1 MTRLPNNYELPKSE
15 GGNYTKLKKG
25 TTTKIRILTS
35 PIVGWEYFTN
45 ENKPKRQREAFNGI
59 PSDSKEGRKP
69 KEFWAFVVWNYEEN
83 AIQIMEIT
91 QNTIKEKLF
100 NLAKDSDF
108 GDPKAYDIKIA
119 RNNGEGIET
128 KYDITAL
135 GKAEFSPEKANVEEI
150 MKEAKGIRLEALYDG
165 DDPFKPF

>member
-1 MTRLPNNYELPKSE
+1 
-15 GGNYTKLKKG
+15 
-25 TTTKIRILTS
+25 
-35 PIVGWEYFTN
+35 
-45 ENKPKRQREAFNGI
+45 
-59 PSDSKEGRKP
+59 
-69 KEFWAFVVWNYEEN
+69 
-83 AIQIMEIT
+83 MEIT

-119 RNNGEGIET
+119 RNNGEGVET

-135 GKAEFSPEKANVEEI
+135 GKAEFAPEKVNVEEI